1 MDQHVHSTHAALYR
15 HARLDFVVAA
25 VAAAALVLL
34 FRNTFPYLYGV
45 WHRDEYSHGFLI
57 PLVSA
62 YLLWQRRQRLAQV
75 EWRGSWAGVVIAGL
89 GVAIYFIGT
98 VASITTIDTY
108 ALVIVLMGTALALMG
123 WEAFRIALVPLAL
136 LFLMNPI
143 PNFFYYNLSSE
154 LQLLS
159 SQLGVAFM
167 RLFGVSVFLEG
178 NVIDLGSYKL
188 QVAEACSGLRYLFP
202 LMTLGV
208 IMACLFKG
216 PAWVRWCLILS
227 SIPITVLMNSFRIGV
242 IGVLVDRFGIAQ
254 AEGFLHYF
262 EGWVIFMTCLL
273 VLLGECWALMRLAG
287 DRRPLRSLFALELPQ
302 PRSAGRVVRSRR
314 LGKPVVVL
322 LAMLLAAVLP
332 ARALPERV
340 ELRPARADFT
350 NFPLQIGGWQGRR
363 QALEA
368 LYIDWLKMDDYLLAD
383 FVRSAADGDTGGVV
397 AGVPVNLYVA
407 YYASQRTGQ
416 AVHSPRGCL
425 PGGGWRVLDFSQ
437 HEVPGLPGYA
447 APLRVNRVI
456 VQQGSERQLVYY
468 WFQERGRD
476 ITNEWVVKWYLL
488 QDALLRNRTDGA
500 LVRLITP
507 LRLNEPQAA
516 ADARLER
523 FTASVLP
530 TLQNYLPN

>member
-1 MDQHVHSTHAALYR
+1 MDQHVQSTHAALYR

-25 VAAAALVLL
+25 LAVAALVLL

-62 YLLWQRRQRLAQV
+62 YLLWQRRQQFAQV
-75 EWRGSWAGVVIAGL
+75 EWHGSWAGVVIAAL
-89 GVAIYFIGT
+89 GVAIYFLGS
-98 VASITTIDTY
+98 VASITTVDTY
-108 ALVIVLMGTALALMG
+108 ALVIVLLGSALALMG
-123 WEAFRIALVPLAL
+123 WQAFRIALVPLAL

-154 LQLLS
+154 LQLIS
-159 SQLGVAFM
+159 SQLGVAVM

-208 IMACLFKG
+208 LIACLFRG
-216 PAWVRWCLILS
+216 PAWMRWCVLLS
-227 SIPITVLMNSFRIGV
+227 TIPITVLMNSLRIGV

-262 EGWVIFMTCLL
+262 EGWVIFMTCFL
-273 VLLGECWALMRLAG
+273 VLLGECWGLMRLAG
-287 DRRPLRSLFALELPQ
+287 DRRPLSGLFALELP
-302 PRSAGRVVRSRR
+302 PPPTAGPVGHSRR
-314 LGKPVVVL
+314 LGKPAAVL
-322 LAMLLAAVLP
+322 LVILLAAVLP

-340 ELRPARADFT
+340 EVQPARADFT
-350 NFPLQIGGWQGRR
+350 SFPLQIGGWQGRR

-368 LYIDWLKMDDYLLAD
+368 QYVDWLKMDDYLLAD
-383 FVRSAADGDTGGVV
+383 FVRSDADRDASWAA
-397 AGVPVNLYVA
+397 ARAPVNLYVA

-425 PGGGWRVLDFSQ
+425 PGGGWRILDFSQ
-437 HEVPGLPGYA
+437 HEVEGVGSSGTA
-447 APLRVNRVI
+447 LRVNRVI

-468 WFQERGRD
+468 WFQQRGRD

-507 LRLNEPQAA
+507 LMANEPHAA
-516 ADARLER
+516 ADARLAQ
-523 FTASVLP
+523 FAASALP